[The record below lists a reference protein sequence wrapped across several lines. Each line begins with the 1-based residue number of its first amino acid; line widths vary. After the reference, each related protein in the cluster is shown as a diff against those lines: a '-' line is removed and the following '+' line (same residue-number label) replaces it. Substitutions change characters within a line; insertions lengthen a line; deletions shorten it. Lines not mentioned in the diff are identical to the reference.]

1 MSYAITND
9 YSNSNYMAEIFS
21 RRTQENSAPE
31 KSQEKAQ
38 NKIADTN
45 THANNEARANSTEY
59 PRPSMNALMFMDEQ
73 SSASTIKE
81 EQAESQ
87 ASAIASET
95 EEIEQIAE
103 AENAEA
109 ISEDVYYMYEDPR
122 VGDGIGTVHNYG
134 SEYREAWDWWKMQE
148 QYKALDTLFSYLD
161 QYGIEEGYMKFYED
175 FGAEGMAATKYTQN
189 LLHNNSVLDVTM
201 KEQFKL
207 AMRDFGLV
215 YELDYFALADNKE
228 LLDQVQA
235 NFEERMSNLGYEK
248 ASREY
253 IPHLDIENGTVM
265 AKDPET
271 GEMIVVDT
279 IKQWPGDNSNNNRFL
294 S

>member
-1 MSYAITND
+1 MSYAV
-9 YSNSNYMAEIFS
+9 SNNYNNAGYNYDIFS
-21 RRTQENSAPE
+21 RRAQAEEANSSQNFQQSTKHAQENASA
-31 KSQEKAQ
+31 
-38 NKIADTN
+38 N
-45 THANNEARANSTEY
+45 TQARANSTEY
-59 PRPSMNALMFMDEQ
+59 PRASMNALMFV
-73 SSASTIKE
+73 E

-87 ASAIASET
+87 ASAIVSET

-122 VGDGIGTVHNYG
+122 VGDGVGKVHNYG
-134 SEYREAWDWWKMQE
+134 SEYREGWDWWKMQE
-148 QYKALDTLFSYLD
+148 QYKALDTLFSYMD
-161 QYGIEEGYMKFYED
+161 KYGIEEGEKKFKEE
-175 FGAEGMAATKYTQN
+175 FGAEGWAATKYTTG
-189 LLHNNSVLDVTM
+189 LLDRNAVLDVTM

-207 AMRDFGLV
+207 AMIDFGLV

-248 ASREY
+248 ADRQY
-253 IPHLDIENGTVM
+253 APYLDVENGTVM